1 MEPIFKSCE
10 PRPEVLKG
18 ELRDDIF
25 AARLRDVMEG
35 RAEDVYGK
43 PSVFFD
49 NSYPTLG
56 LRDLLG
62 EVFGRITGKK
72 PNASP
77 VIRLETA
84 FGGGKTHNLIA
95 LYHVAKGRA
104 TAQMVKGFVD
114 PALLPAKPI
123 RFIAGL
129 VGSDMEPTV
138 GFEHPD
144 TGIRTFTLGGE
155 IAHQLRGREGY
166 EIVRAAELGK
176 NAIGT
181 KTFGDLIGDEPCLIM
196 LDELGRFWRDA
207 SSVPTPGNPKV
218 NLAETSVAT
227 LLSLL
232 EFASSKSNVA
242 VVLTLADS
250 SDAFGKETD
259 LIRHELDEARSVTAR
274 VERVIN
280 PSNEVEMSA
289 IVTHRLF
296 RKIDRK
302 AADETIQTYAK
313 FYERVYEKETAL
325 PLPERVRRAEYLDE
339 MRKDYPFHPSFLRT
353 LRRKTSTIPSF
364 QQTRG
369 ALRLLARAVRGAWDT
384 KPAGMFLFHIHD
396 LDFAIEDIANDLT
409 SRLERPRY
417 RQVIEADLVSPKKGS
432 QAHAQ
437 ELDAAR
443 IADGKPPYAYRLAS
457 TIFVHSL
464 TQGVASGVDPAELA
478 ESVLCPGD
486 EPAYLKRVLGE
497 LEDRCWFIEFDGNN
511 YRFKTEVGLNKLIA
525 DEAQAIPVTKAKQEL
540 EDRIRSVW
548 KKGTLH
554 PVYFPSEASEVDDDA
569 GDPKLVVLHFDAAT
583 ATETDEGQLAPEL
596 VLRLFDHAGSMEG
609 YRSYKN
615 NVVFLVADADQVD
628 HLVEQMRKY
637 LAVNRI
643 VGNSDRMAE
652 FNKDQKEKLTNARNA
667 AELDVRVAITRTY
680 RFLYYPTEDAPKKCR
695 GLRRHTVPAQDQGE
709 VKADQSQVVLKAL
722 KGLGKALTSDDQPKA
737 PAWLKAKAWPY
748 NQTHVSTEEVR
759 REFARRISLPFLL
772 DITQLKKTIKSG
784 IEAQEWIYYVA
795 EEQIGYGANSPPP
808 VIKCSEDTE
817 LYEIAEAK
825 NQNIRIKGE
834 EPRDAECPV
843 CHQMPCKCGEEIE
856 DEKPQTRLHAEGAPS
871 QAFQRLS
878 DLCAESKIARLR
890 VLLVRFDGSG
900 ATGARELKSLGLAIP
915 QMGKGTYRVEQ
926 NLTSEF
932 GDDESL
938 TVGFKGSWDRYKR
951 LKQVT
956 DAFAGEAKKL
966 QVGVALRV
974 DFADGLEV
982 TGPQFSTMRDVLA
995 GLELGRVVLDAEAL
1009 AEKGKS

>member
-1 MEPIFKSCE
+1 
-10 PRPEVLKG
+10 
-18 ELRDDIF
+18 
-25 AARLRDVMEG
+25 
-35 RAEDVYGK
+35 
-43 PSVFFD
+43 
-49 NSYPTLG
+49 
-56 LRDLLG
+56 
-62 EVFGRITGKK
+62 
-72 PNASP
+72 
-77 VIRLETA
+77 
-84 FGGGKTHNLIA
+84 
-95 LYHVAKGRA
+95 
-104 TAQMVKGFVD
+104 MVKGFVD
-114 PALLPAKPI
+114 LGLLPAKPI
-123 RFIAGL
+123 RFVAGI
-129 VGSDMEPTV
+129 VGSDMEPAV

-155 IAHQLRGREGY
+155 IAHQLRGHEGY
-166 EIVRAAELGK
+166 EIVRAADLGK

-181 KTFGDLIGDEPCLIM
+181 KSFGDLIGDEPCLIM
-196 LDELGRFWRDA
+196 LDELGRFMRDA
-207 SSVPTPGNPKV
+207 ASVPTPGNPKV

-232 EFASSKSNVA
+232 EFASSKPNVS

-259 LIRHELDEARSVTAR
+259 LIRHELDEARSVSAR

-296 RKIDRK
+296 RKIDRE

-313 FYERVYEKETAL
+313 FYEQVYEKETAL

-369 ALRLLARAVRGAWDT
+369 ALRLLARAVRGAWDA
-384 KPAGMFLFHIHD
+384 KHAGMSLFHIHD
-396 LDFAIEDIANDLT
+396 LDFAIDDIANDLT

-443 IADGKPPYAYRLAS
+443 IADGKPPYAYRLAT

-464 TQGVASGVDPAELA
+464 TQGVASGADPAELA

-548 KKGTLH
+548 KKSNLH

-569 GDPKLVVLHFDAAT
+569 GAPKLVVLHFDAAT
-583 ATETDEGQLAPEL
+583 AKDTDEGQLAPEL
-596 VLRLFDHAGSMEG
+596 VLRLFDHTGSMEG

-615 NVVFLVADADQVD
+615 NVVFLVADADHVD
-628 HLVEQMRKY
+628 HLVAQMRKY

-643 VGNSDRMAE
+643 VGDSARMAE
-652 FNKDQKEKLTNARNA
+652 FNKDQKEKLNAARNA
-667 AELDVRVAITRTY
+667 AELDVRVAITRAY

-748 NQTHVSTEEVR
+748 NQTHVSTEELR
-759 REFARRISLPFLL
+759 REFARRISLPLLL

-795 EEQIGYGANSPPP
+795 EEQVGYGASSPPP

-825 NQNIRIKGE
+825 NQNVRIKGE
-834 EPRDAECPV
+834 EKRDPECPV
-843 CHQMPCKCGEEIE
+843 CHEMPCKCHEEL
-856 DEKPQTRLHAEGAPS
+856 DEKKPQARLHAEGAPS

-890 VLLVRFDGSG
+890 LLLVKLDGAG

-966 QVGVALRV
+966 QVGLVLRV
-974 DFADGLEV
+974 DFAEGLEV

-995 GLELGRVVLDAEAL
+995 GLELGRVVLDAEPL
-1009 AEKGKS
+1009 GEKGKP